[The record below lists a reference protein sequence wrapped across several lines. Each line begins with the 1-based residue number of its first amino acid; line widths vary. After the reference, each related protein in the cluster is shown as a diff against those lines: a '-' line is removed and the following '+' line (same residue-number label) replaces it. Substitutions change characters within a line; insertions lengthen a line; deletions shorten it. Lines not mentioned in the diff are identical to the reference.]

1 MSPIQQPLKSNY
13 QGNDLTFNKNIK
25 LNTKKIK
32 SEENSFSSILIKEQN
47 SFEPSYGSD
56 RKDNNRFG
64 FGCMPMRSNYEQ
76 IGDVKFELNKNKESI
91 VQDIDGDQSHRLSF
105 LINNLK

>member
-1 MSPIQQPLKSNY
+1 
-13 QGNDLTFNKNIK
+13 
-25 LNTKKIK
+25 
-32 SEENSFSSILIKEQN
+32 
-47 SFEPSYGSD
+47 
-56 RKDNNRFG
+56 
-64 FGCMPMRSNYEQ
+64 MRSNYEQ